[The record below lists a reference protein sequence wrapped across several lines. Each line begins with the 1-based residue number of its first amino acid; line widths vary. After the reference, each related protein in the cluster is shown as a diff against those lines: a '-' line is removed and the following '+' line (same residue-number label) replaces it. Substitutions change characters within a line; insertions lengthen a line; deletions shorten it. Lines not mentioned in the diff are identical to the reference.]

1 MADRAFDQEFGL
13 TELLHGVDLPRL
25 GAALAG
31 LVQGNVRLLDL
42 AGQPVLGAKESA
54 GAARQPVRLDW
65 ETLGYLEAADEKGL
79 PAAAALL
86 ELLLKCLARY
96 RMAADLHEEAVHADF
111 EALQRKHAALQESE
125 ARYRA
130 LAEQLEQRV
139 QAQVAT
145 LEAAQRQLYQAEKLA
160 SVGQLAA
167 GVAHEINTPLGFIRS
182 NLSSAQSYVSS
193 LSQLAAAV
201 KAGDGARMAQVWKEL
216 DLDFLLED
224 FAALLQESISGVDRV
239 GRIVKDLKGF
249 SNVDRTEEALVD
261 LNDNLT
267 AACNVLAPQLK
278 GRAEIEL
285 DLQPLP
291 RILCLPGHLNQVFL
305 NLLLNASQAV
315 TPPDGKI
322 VVRSRAAENEI
333 RLQFVDN
340 GGGIPEENLGRVFD
354 PFFTTRDVGQ
364 GTGLGLT
371 VSRDIVEA
379 HGGRI
384 EIESRVGAGTT
395 VTIRLP
401 V

>member
-224 FAALLQESISGVDRV
+224 FAALLQESISGADRV

>member
-224 FAALLQESISGVDRV
+224 FAALLQESISGADRV

-322 VVRSRAAENEI
+322 VVRSRAADNEI

>member
-201 KAGDGARMAQVWKEL
+201 KAGDGAQTAQMWKQL
-216 DLDFLLED
+216 DMDFMLED
-224 FAALLQESISGVDRV
+224 FAVLLQESISGADRV

-285 DLQPLP
+285 DLQSLP